1 MVKSKKIVF
10 YEIKK
15 IIESPIVLFLLISFL
30 LFDLFIVFKNYYI
43 KDDLKVLNTIIDEVG
58 YKINDDMMASFKA
71 YYEENLK
78 IVNDLIYKNEGKRYS
93 SVAEYLSTSNIDIYE
108 NKYSEEE
115 KKVIHNTAV
124 IESYYLSIPELKKEY
139 EKINFIN
146 MIEPTIKSMRASG
159 GAAELVEDG
168 LIKFDKR
175 FKSLLQNKEHMEL
188 SFNGK
193 AYRMH
198 KFLYKEILGTIL
210 FQIMILIAL
219 IVSFLVNYEIENSTT
234 LVVYSS
240 RRGRK
245 LLLDK
250 LKAITYTVLPISTG
264 LLIIVL
270 ATYFSI
276 YDYSRVFNTSISS
289 FFNWE
294 ATFPNISW
302 FSLTVK
308 EYLIW
313 IIILIYIAIL
323 IFIGIAFVVARFI
336 KNSYVSFVVCCILN
350 GLGLILPSLMP
361 ASNKLFIYTT
371 FTPFTLVYNLS
382 GRFMQNSFTNFKY
395 YELMTLSI
403 WLIISGYSIL
413 YAIKSFK
420 KCSIS

>member
-1 MVKSKKIVF
+1 MDNSKEIVF

-15 IIESPIVLFLLISFL
+15 IIKSTIVLFLVISFL

-43 KDDLKVLNTIIDEVG
+43 KDDLKVLNTVIDEVG
-58 YKINDDMMASFKA
+58 YKINDDMMVSFKA

-78 IVNDLIYKNEGKRYS
+78 SVNDLIYKNEGKRYS
-93 SVAEYLSTSNIDIYE
+93 SVAEYLSTSNIGIYE

-115 KKVIHNTAV
+115 KRVIYNTAV

-382 GRFMQNSFTNFKY
+382 ARFMQNSFTNFKY

-403 WLIISGYSIL
+403 WLIISGYSIF